1 MGRRVRCPCGVTF
14 EIEAD
19 QAETVC
25 PSCGKRGRPRGD
37 SVPRR
42 DVFISYSSHD
52 QKIADAACAILEQH
66 KLRCWI
72 APRDILPGADWGG
85 AIVHGIEECRLFV
98 LVYTNNSNQS
108 PQVLRE
114 VERAVANGLPII
126 PLRLDTTAPT
136 KSMEYFISSQH
147 WMDALNPPLE
157 AHLNKLAETA
167 KRLLTGRS
175 DSVPVPTSTTRAP
188 KPDALR
194 LWKWLLAGIVVVAG
208 GFAANHWLIGRTRD
222 PSQRAETTKNH
233 ETAGNSAGTSAQP
246 AARPVAP
253 KPDEVHDPIFLSVM
267 TERFERF
274 DGDRNDS
281 LSAPE
286 LRRIPGIH
294 AQEGDALIRLFNLI
308 DVDSNQAIS
317 RDELLNMT
325 GVILRT
331 MDDDGDERLD
341 RTEFLAQPRFRGRD
355 KQRAGLNAFRE
366 VDNDQDNY
374 LTVKEMERAQ
384 AEAML
389 SKK

>member
-1 MGRRVRCPCGVTF
+1 
-14 EIEAD
+14 
-19 QAETVC
+19 
-25 PSCGKRGRPRGD
+25 
-37 SVPRR
+37 
-42 DVFISYSSHD
+42 VFISYSSHD
-52 QKIADAACAILEQH
+52 QKIADAACAALEQS

-85 AIVHGIEECRLFV
+85 AIVQGIEECRLFV
-98 LVYTNNSNQS
+98 LVYTSHSNQS
-108 PQVLRE
+108 QQVLRE

-157 AHLNKLAETA
+157 AHLKKLTDTA
-167 KRLLTGRS
+167 KRLLSGKSDTLPVAIESTKPAESHVSGR
-175 DSVPVPTSTTRAP
+175 RA
-188 KPDALR
+188 
-194 LWKWLLAGIVVVAG
+194 WQWLLAAAAVIVAG
-208 GFAANHWLIGRTRD
+208 FGANHWLNGRTRD
-222 PSQRAETTKNH
+222 PSKRAEPSVSDHGSKASDAATPQSLP
-233 ETAGNSAGTSAQP
+233 NSQAQNGDD
-246 AARPVAP
+246 A
-253 KPDEVHDPIFLSVM
+253 HDPIFLSVM
-267 TERFERF
+267 NERFERF

-308 DVDSNQAIS
+308 DVDSNQTIS
-317 RDELLNMT
+317 REELLNMT
-325 GVILRT
+325 RVVLKT
-331 MDDDGDERLD
+331 MDGDGDERLD

-355 KQRAGLNAFRE
+355 KQRAGMTAFRE
-366 VDNDQDNY
+366 ADSDRDNY
-374 LTVKEMERAQ
+374 LSVKEMERAQ